1 VELGSVGIWSIGLR
15 GRDAQS
21 AAAAAELEELGYGT
35 LWFPAGAPHGF
46 EIARSLLAATTSVIV
61 ATGIL
66 SIWTQ
71 PPAEVVEGFGSLE
84 QFAPGRFLL
93 GLGVSHG
100 PFVDRNAP
108 GTYQRPL
115 ETMRDYLDALDAVP
129 VDRRM
134 LAALGPKMLELAATR
149 TLGTHPYLVTAEHTA
164 RLRLALGSGPLL
176 ATEQAVVVET
186 DPATARAI
194 GRAHLA
200 GYLSLPNYVN
210 NWLRIGFNETDI
222 LEGGSDRLVDAL
234 VAWGSP
240 EQIAGR
246 VREHH
251 QAGADHVCIQV
262 LFDGDRDQL
271 PLPQWRELAPAL
283 GL

>member
-1 VELGSVGIWSIGLR
+1 MELGSVGVWSIGLR
-15 GRDAQS
+15 RRDAES
-21 AAAAAELEELGYGT
+21 AAAAAELEALGYGT
-35 LWFPAGAPHGF
+35 LWYPAGAPNGF
-46 EIARSLLAATTSVIV
+46 EIARSLLAATTTTVV

-71 PPAEVVEGFGSLE
+71 PPADVVEGFDSLE
-84 QFAPGRFLL
+84 RLAPGRFLL

-115 ETMRDYLDALDAVP
+115 ETMREYLDGLDAVP
-129 VDRRM
+129 VDRRI

-164 RLRLALGSGPLL
+164 RLRAALGPGPLM

-186 DPATARAI
+186 DPTVARAI
-194 GRAHLA
+194 ARAHLV

-210 NWLRIGFNETDI
+210 NWLRIGFEEADI
-222 LEGGSDRLVDAL
+222 LDGGSDRLVDAL

-240 EQIAGR
+240 EQIAER
-246 VREHH
+246 VREHR

-262 LFDGDRDQL
+262 LFEGDREAL
-271 PLPQWRELAPAL
+271 PLPQWRQLAPAL